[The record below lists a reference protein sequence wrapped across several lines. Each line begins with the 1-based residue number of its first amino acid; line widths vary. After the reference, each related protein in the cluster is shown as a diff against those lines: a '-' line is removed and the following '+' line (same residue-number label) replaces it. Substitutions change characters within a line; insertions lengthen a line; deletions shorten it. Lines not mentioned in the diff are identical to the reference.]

1 MRDGAQCC
9 VKIAGTP
16 PLERRCF
23 PGYVGRAIVWR
34 MGRFDRITVDPR
46 KMNGQP
52 CVRGLRL
59 TVRRVL
65 EALATYPD
73 RDEFRREYPELD
85 DADIRQVLEYA
96 AAMLDDRVTDLP
108 AA

>member
-1 MRDGAQCC
+1 MRTDR
-9 VKIAGTP
+9 
-16 PLERRCF
+16 L
-23 PGYVGRAIVWR
+23 GRAILVGT
-34 MGRFDRITVDPR
+34 MSRFDRITVDPR

-65 EALATYPD
+65 EVLATYPD
-73 RDEFRREYPELD
+73 RNELFREYPELD
-85 DADIRQVLEYA
+85 DADVRQVLEYA
-96 AAMLDDRVTDLP
+96 AAALDDRVTDLP